1 MSDVHPDA
9 EAASRA
15 GAERF
20 RDLARAAVDA
30 SGRFTVALSGG
41 TAPERMYRMLG
52 EEPFRSAI
60 PWEGVHVFWGDDR
73 CVPPGHPRSNFAMA
87 DHAFLRSVPIPPA
100 NVHRMRGELP
110 PEEGARQYAA
120 ELESVFGP
128 GVPRFDLIQLGI
140 GPDGHTASL
149 FPFDE
154 LLRERGRT
162 VGTALFREL
171 GEWRISFTLPVINAA
186 RVIDVL
192 AIGAGKANI
201 VRTAIKGPL
210 DPFRI
215 PMQLI
220 RPTEGE
226 MIWTLDEPAGA
237 RLGEKGTAARG

>member
-1 MSDVHPDA
+1 MTIHVHPDPD
-9 EAASRA
+9 AASRA

-20 RDLARAAVDA
+20 RDLACAAVES
-30 SGRFTVALSGG
+30 SGRFAVALSGG

-52 EEPFRSAI
+52 EGPFLSAI

-73 CVPPGHPRSNFAMA
+73 CVPPGHPRSNFTMA
-87 DHAFLRSVPIPPA
+87 DRAFLRTVPIPPA

-110 PEEGARQYAA
+110 PEEGAAHYTA

-128 GVPRFDLIQLGI
+128 GVPRFDLVHLGI

-154 LLRERGRT
+154 LLRERERT

-171 GEWRISFTLPVINAA
+171 GEWRLSFTLPVINAA

-192 AIGAGKANI
+192 ALGAAKAEI
-201 VRTAIKGPL
+201 VRTAIEGPL
-210 DPFRI
+210 DPHRI
-215 PMQLI
+215 PMQFI
-220 RPTEGE
+220 HPTDGQ
-226 MIWTLDEPAGA
+226 MIWTLDEAAAA
-237 RLGEKGTAARG
+237 RLKSIRQG